1 MRPLVRS
8 TTRPGSSRTKILL
21 VRQPV
26 RSVRQSDEPDGR
38 GLRLAVGVTATVGLL
53 GGLWLMGFLGFRLGF
68 APAVRVPEL
77 MGGLGDGLATGTIM
91 MISIPRVIIR
101 AGMAEPGW
109 LMAGFALIAV
119 AAAGI
124 SAVGPRTPGGPRPSA
139 AAVTFS
145 RAGAIG
151 AAINT
156 FLLIWWTGSGLRNG
170 KVDDLPFEPQHTAMW
185 VDNLRTVAGL
195 DVLAVIAAAVW
206 VVLVLRLAIPVW
218 LRVMAA
224 TASFFALGVVM
235 VAMAMSNAAAAQ
247 IEAPRSLVFLGDGSL
262 GAALLLGFTPHH
274 AATLRIDGG
283 AAVVELH
290 DRSMVM
296 TVIGRQS
303 IVGRLEEAAQRQRRE
318 REAAPRQRPE
328 IGEDP

>member
-8 TTRPGSSRTKILL
+8 TTRAGSSRTKILL

-53 GGLWLMGFLGFRLGF
+53 GGLWVMGFLGFRLGF

-170 KVDDLPFEPQHTAMW
+170 KVGDLPFELEPQNTALW

-218 LRVMAA
+218 LRVIAA

-274 AATLRIDGG
+274 AATLRVDAG

-290 DRSMVM
+290 DRSTVM

-303 IVGRLEEAAQRQRRE
+303 IVGRLEDAAERQRQE
-318 REAAPRQRPE
+318 REAPPRQRPE
-328 IGEDP
+328 

>member
-1 MRPLVRS
+1 M
-8 TTRPGSSRTKILL
+8 
-21 VRQPV
+21 
-26 RSVRQSDEPDGR
+26 
-38 GLRLAVGVTATVGLL
+38 
-53 GGLWLMGFLGFRLGF
+53 
-68 APAVRVPEL
+68 
-77 MGGLGDGLATGTIM
+77 
-91 MISIPRVIIR
+91 
-101 AGMAEPGW
+101 
-109 LMAGFALIAV
+109 
-119 AAAGI
+119 
-124 SAVGPRTPGGPRPSA
+124 
-139 AAVTFS
+139 
-145 RAGAIG
+145 
-151 AAINT
+151 
-156 FLLIWWTGSGLRNG
+156 
-170 KVDDLPFEPQHTAMW
+170 
-185 VDNLRTVAGL
+185 AGL

-274 AATLRIDGG
+274 AATLRVDAG

-303 IVGRLEEAAQRQRRE
+303 IVGRLEEAAERQRRE
-318 REAAPRQRPE
+318 REAAPRQRLG
-328 IGEDP
+328 IGEDS

>member
-8 TTRPGSSRTKILL
+8 TTRAGSSRTKILL

-170 KVDDLPFEPQHTAMW
+170 KVGDLPFEPQHTALW
-185 VDNLRTVAGL
+185 LDNLRTVAGL

-218 LRVMAA
+218 LRVIAA

-262 GAALLLGFTPHH
+262 GAALLVGFTPHH
-274 AATLRIDGG
+274 AATLRVDAG

-290 DRSMVM
+290 DRSTVM

-303 IVGRLEEAAQRQRRE
+303 IVGLLEEAAERQLTRE
-318 REAAPRQRPE
+318 EAAPRASRA
-328 IGEDP
+328 IGDDR